1 MTKTPA
7 THSSFISNRII
18 SFNGQPMLSLVSLGK
33 QLTSVLPVFY
43 LHHTA
48 CLSPFTT
55 AVSGLK
61 HSTLYKR
68 NNLPNFL

>member
-7 THSSFISNRII
+7 IHSSFISNRIM
-18 SFNGQPMLSLVSLGK
+18 SFNVQPMLSLVSLGK
-33 QLTSVLPVFY
+33 QLTSVLPVVY
-43 LHHTA
+43 SRHTA
-48 CLSPFTT
+48 CLSPFTM